1 MKIKEVNTNPQ
12 QDCSKGNQSTSEK
25 YEEGLMKDTT
35 EMWER
40 NNKLKNLY

>member
-1 MKIKEVNTNPQ
+1 MQIKKVNTNPQ

-25 YEEGLMKDTT
+25 YEGLMKDTT

-40 NNKLKNLY
+40 NSKLKNLY